1 MFNLLVLHSISCL
14 QDSPVQIKR
23 DTTEALS
30 VGEAEKLYLI
40 GATVALKVYDIL
52 ALEGVWLINML
63 DDMLRGD
70 DSVMFDA
77 VVIVTEW
84 VILYSMKDEMFPDL
98 YGKQN
103 INTSRRL
110 KRLFVYERGKKTKFF
125 QRSF

>member
-23 DTTEALS
+23 DTAEALS

-70 DSVMFDA
+70 DAVMFDA
-77 VVIVTEW
+77 VVIVTE
-84 VILYSMKDEMFPDL
+84 
-98 YGKQN
+98 
-103 INTSRRL
+103 
-110 KRLFVYERGKKTKFF
+110 
-125 QRSF
+125 